1 MASKFTELTID
12 CSDPH
17 RVAAFW
23 TEVLGYEVTDDE
35 GDLVAIGDPD
45 EASVALVF
53 VRVPEPKSVKNRI
66 HIDLNPR
73 DRDQAEEV
81 ERILALGATHADVG
95 QGRQRWVVLA
105 DPEGN
110 EFCVLRSRLDAGTPS
125 PDEASEAASRDS
137 FPASDAPAR

>member
-95 QGRQRWVVLA
+95 QGQQRWVVLA

-110 EFCVLRSRLDAGTPS
+110 EFCVLRTRLDAGTLS
-125 PDEASEAASRDS
+125 PDEASEAASRNS
-137 FPASDAPAR
+137 SPR

>member
-23 TEVLGYEVTDDE
+23 AEVLDYDVTDDE

-53 VRVPEPKSVKNRI
+53 ARVPEPKSVKNRV

-95 QGRQRWVVLA
+95 QGQQRWVVLA

-110 EFCVLRSRLDAGTPS
+110 EFCVLRSRLDAGTLS
-125 PDEASEAASRDS
+125 PDEPSEAASRDS

>member
-1 MASKFTELTID
+1 MASKFTELVID
-12 CSDPH
+12 CTDPH
-17 RVAAFW
+17 RLAAFW
-23 TEVLGYEVTDDE
+23 TDVLGYEVTDDE
-35 GDLVAIGDPD
+35 GDLVAIGDPNED
-45 EASVALVF
+45 SVALVF
-53 VRVPEPKSVKNRI
+53 ARVPEPKSVKNRV

-110 EFCVLRSRLDAGTPS
+110 EFCVLRSRLDAGPLS
-125 PDEASEAASRDS
+125 PDEASEAASQDS
-137 FPASDAPAR
+137 FPASDG